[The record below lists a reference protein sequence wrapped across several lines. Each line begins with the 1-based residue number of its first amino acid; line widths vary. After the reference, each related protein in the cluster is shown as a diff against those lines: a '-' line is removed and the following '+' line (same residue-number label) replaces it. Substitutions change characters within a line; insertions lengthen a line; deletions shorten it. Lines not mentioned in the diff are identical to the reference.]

1 MQGYLA
7 LCSPT
12 INRHYCE
19 IMKIYFDACSLQR
32 PLDEKSHLRIIL
44 EAEAIL
50 GMIMLIETKEI
61 ELISSETLLFELQK
75 TPNIYKKRYVL
86 NVLNKGK
93 IFIRL
98 NDEIKQR
105 AKVLNTTGIKP
116 VDALHLASAEAAQ
129 ADYFC
134 TCDDRFLKKAKQ
146 LINNQTTAVSPL
158 ELIEELEK

>member
-1 MQGYLA
+1 
-7 LCSPT
+7 
-12 INRHYCE
+12 
-19 IMKIYFDACSLQR
+19 MKIYFDACSLQR